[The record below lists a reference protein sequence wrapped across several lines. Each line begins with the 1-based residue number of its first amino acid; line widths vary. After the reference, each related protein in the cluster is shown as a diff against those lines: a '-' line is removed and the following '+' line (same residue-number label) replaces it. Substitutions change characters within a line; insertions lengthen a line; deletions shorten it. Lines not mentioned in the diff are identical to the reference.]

1 MKKILVIIGLCLLA
15 GYLIFAAF
23 FFKDKPSQEIC
34 SRFEVV
40 SIGAEGT
47 TMIDLAEIERDIDSK
62 QLNPYGKPISTIN
75 TNEIEEVILTHR
87 MVKKASVFVTSN
99 GGIRAEIEERQPILR
114 IISNTGESYY
124 IDKEG
129 ERVPLSKFYVADL
142 PLATGA
148 ISERLAKTELFDFAQ
163 FLITNDFWNNQIE
176 QIYVL
181 SNDDVKLIPRV
192 GNHEILL
199 GKLEGYQEKLSKLRT
214 FYEQGLSEVG
224 WNRYSSINL
233 KYDEQVVGVKR

>member
-40 SIGAEGT
+40 SIGSDGP
-47 TMIDLAEIERDIDSK
+47 TMIDLAEIERDIDAK
-62 QLNPYGKPISTIN
+62 QLNPYGKPLSTIN
-75 TNEIEEVILTHR
+75 TNEIEEVILTHK
-87 MVKKASVFVTSN
+87 MVKKASVFVANN

-114 IISNTGESYY
+114 IISNTGENYY

-129 ERVPLSKFYVADL
+129 ERVPLSKFFVADL

-148 ISERLAKTELFDFAQ
+148 VSERMAKTQLFDFAK
-163 FLITNDFWNNQIE
+163 FLISNDFWNNQIE

-181 SNDDVKLIPRV
+181 PNEEVKLIPRV

-199 GKLEGYQEKLSKLRT
+199 GKLEDYQEKLSKLRT
-214 FYEQGLSEVG
+214 FYNKGLSEVG
-224 WNRYSSINL
+224 WNRYSTINL
-233 KYDEQVVGVKR
+233 KYDEQVVATKR